1 MFRFHLVLLVL
12 EHNRKGEVGVIE
24 LLEGAVDQGLVQVE
38 HEGELGARTGLEGQ
52 RRMPAAHF
60 WGQRWQVLDEEVRV
74 KLLPVFRLRL
84 RLRGVDLHLRVNL
97 KLALM
102 INNNTN

>member
-1 MFRFHLVLLVL
+1 M
-12 EHNRKGEVGVIE
+12 EHNGKGEVGVVE

-38 HEGELGARTGLEGQ
+38 HQGELWARPGLEGQ

-74 KLLPVFRLRL
+74 KLLPMFRLGL
-84 RLRGVDLHLRVNL
+84 RLGGVDLNLRV
-97 KLALM
+97 KL
-102 INNNTN
+102 